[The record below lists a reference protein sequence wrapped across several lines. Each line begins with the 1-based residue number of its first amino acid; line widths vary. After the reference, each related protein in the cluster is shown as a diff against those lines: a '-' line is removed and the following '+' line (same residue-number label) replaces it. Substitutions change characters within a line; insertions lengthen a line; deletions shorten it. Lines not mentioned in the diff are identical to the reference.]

1 MWSTVLLEEQIV
13 TRLFKKLPDFYGI
26 RRFITVFTE
35 ALHCFLSWISSI
47 QSTPSQSISLISI
60 LILSSHLRLGFSSG
74 LSPSVFP
81 TNILYTFLISPMRAT
96 YLANLIL
103 LVLIIRIIFGEVY
116 KLWSSSLCSLLQLSA
131 ASTPEFRIFS
141 VLCALGYV
149 AVYK

>member
-1 MWSTVLLEEQIV
+1 
-13 TRLFKKLPDFYGI
+13 
-26 RRFITVFTE
+26 
-35 ALHCFLSWISSI
+35 
-47 QSTPSQSISLISI
+47 
-60 LILSSHLRLGFSSG
+60 
-74 LSPSVFP
+74 
-81 TNILYTFLISPMRAT
+81 LYTFLISPMRAT